1 MEREILDRTE
11 PEQTLILRVD
21 NVEFEKAFN
30 AEVRAIS
37 KDVQL
42 PGFRR
47 GKVPTHLIKSMHK
60 DALMQDTAVKL
71 ANENLESILKEENI
85 NVVDEPVI
93 TDIKHL
99 NDNVEITL
107 KYECF
112 PPFELADYKSLVV
125 KEPFHAVTDEE
136 VEEHIKILSYRYGKL
151 QSSDVV
157 EDLFYRLK
165 VQMKESQQG
174 ENPPFFID
182 LYHRY
187 FNDELFKDLV
197 GKQVGYTVDL
207 NQFNKPAQD
216 DNEVQEDSHDHEHE
230 HDHEHDHKSKEEEQT
245 PKFLEILEIWKII
258 PAEIDEKFI
267 KYITRK
273 DLESYEDLK
282 EYIGLQMQD
291 LWDSKTKEIFE
302 QNIIY
307 TLINNNK
314 IKVPTRFV
322 MRTAIQNYEQ
332 QNGQDSFKSLQQDKQ
347 FEIFQNAQ
355 TSLAFQLIALKIAE
369 AEKIELEEDDYAD
382 YIRSMKLPD
391 MNDDSMREAIDLIK
405 ENGQYS
411 DLIKVNKIMELLKDF
426 ATTEEISMPA
436 DFLRLSD
443 EYITDFS
450 EIDEDEI
457 NEDLF
462 DEEEVF
468 DEEEFDGEF
477 FEDDDDDWDDDD
489 EKWNDEEE
497 IDEDEEWD
505 DDDEDSSPKN

>member
-1 MEREILDRTE
+1 
-11 PEQTLILRVD
+11 
-21 NVEFEKAFN
+21 
-30 AEVRAIS
+30 
-37 KDVQL
+37 
-42 PGFRR
+42 
-47 GKVPTHLIKSMHK
+47 
-60 DALMQDTAVKL
+60 
-71 ANENLESILKEENI
+71 
-85 NVVDEPVI
+85 
-93 TDIKHL
+93 
-99 NDNVEITL
+99 
-107 KYECF
+107 
-112 PPFELADYKSLVV
+112 
-125 KEPFHAVTDEE
+125 
-136 VEEHIKILSYRYGKL
+136 
-151 QSSDVV
+151 
-157 EDLFYRLK
+157 
-165 VQMKESQQG
+165 
-174 ENPPFFID
+174 
-182 LYHRY
+182 
-187 FNDELFKDLV
+187 
-197 GKQVGYTVDL
+197 
-207 NQFNKPAQD
+207 
-216 DNEVQEDSHDHEHE
+216 
-230 HDHEHDHKSKEEEQT
+230 
-245 PKFLEILEIWKII
+245 
-258 PAEIDEKFI
+258 
-267 KYITRK
+267 
-273 DLESYEDLK
+273 
-282 EYIGLQMQD
+282 MQD